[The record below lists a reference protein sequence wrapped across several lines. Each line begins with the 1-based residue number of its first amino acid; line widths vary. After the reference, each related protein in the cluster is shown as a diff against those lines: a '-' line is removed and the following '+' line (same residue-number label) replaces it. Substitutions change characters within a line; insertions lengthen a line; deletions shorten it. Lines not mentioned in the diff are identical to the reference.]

1 MSSAPRLAYPRPSG
15 RNRSEFSAILG
26 VGYLAFPTMIS
37 CARMVV
43 STARRNELT
52 SNWSAPGASTVAPG
66 AAVTNLRRLR
76 EARLQAESSR
86 YMYSLHGLE
95 ALMRAVPDEVCQSL
109 MVVSY
114 CRPGSPPSP
123 AAPRISR
130 HSLRALT
137 VSTGRPSR
145 TARVDQ
151 SRSFSTASMKSSVTR
166 TELFEF
172 WKKIDLYASPSNE

>member
-52 SNWSAPGASTVAPG
+52 SNSSAPGASTVAPG
-66 AAVTNLRRLR
+66 PAVTNLRRLS

-86 YMYSLHGLE
+86 YMYSLQGLE
-95 ALMRAVPDEVCQSL
+95 ALMRPVPAEVCQL
-109 MVVSY
+109 LIVVSY
-114 CRPGSPPSP
+114 CRPGSPHCQ
-123 AAPRISR
+123 AASAMSR
-130 HSLRALT
+130 QSLRALT
-137 VSTGRPSR
+137 VSTTLPSR

-151 SRSFSTASMKSSVTR
+151 SRSFCTASMKSSLTR

-172 WKKIDLYASPSNE
+172 WKKTDL